1 MGKAMNEKLFVS
13 NLIKQF
19 QRRRYDLGLT
29 QPAVDQMIGVAPGLV
44 AKWEIGNRKPTLF
57 NAYCWA
63 EALDCEIKL
72 ETKDDC
78 MRD

>member
-1 MGKAMNEKLFVS
+1 MNEKLFVS

-72 ETKDDC
+72 ETKNDC

>member
-1 MGKAMNEKLFVS
+1 MCEQQFTS
-13 NLIKQF
+13 ELIKQF
-19 QRRRYDLGLT
+19 KRRRYQLGVT
-29 QPAVDQMIGVAPGLV
+29 QVALDQQLGVAPGLV

-63 EALDCEIKL
+63 EALGCNIKL
-72 ETKDDC
+72 EAKDAD